1 MQTQMMQTLHETAYA
16 KINLTLHVRAR
27 RPDGYHDLDTLF
39 AFVDQGD
46 ELSASDGSDLTLSIT
61 GPFKNGMSNTSD
73 NLVLRAADALRSHF
87 AITQGAKIILDKR
100 LPIASGIGG
109 GSADAAAAA
118 RLLNR
123 LWGIGATDEELA
135 RILAPL
141 GADIPACVASE
152 TVRGLGTGTMLTP
165 VDASGLEAMPILLVN
180 PGRPL
185 STGPVFAAWNGGD
198 GGVIDSGAMG
208 GISALDTALCGR
220 NDLQI
225 PAVSLYSEIADV
237 LTSLALQSPLLSR
250 MSGSGATCFALFE
263 TLAAR
268 DDAAANIRHKHASW
282 WSLTGCLR

>member
-1 MQTQMMQTLHETAYA
+1 MQTHIMQTLHEIAYA
-16 KINLTLHVRAR
+16 KVNLALHVRAR

-46 ELSASDGSDLTLSIT
+46 ELIASDASDLTLSIT
-61 GPFKNGMSNTSD
+61 GPFMQGLSNSSD
-73 NLVLRAADALRSHF
+73 NLVLRAAEALRSHF
-87 AITQGAKIILDKR
+87 AITKGAKIILDKR

-123 LWGIGATDEELA
+123 LWGIGVPYKELA
-135 RILAPL
+135 DILAPL

-152 TVRGLGTGTMLTP
+152 TVRGQGTGTNLTP
-165 VDASGLEAMPILLVN
+165 IDANGLGAMAILLVN
-180 PGRPL
+180 PDKPL
-185 STGPVFAAWNGGD
+185 TTGPVFAAWDGAD
-198 GGVIDSGAMG
+198 GGAIGSE
-208 GISALDTALCGR
+208 SALAGTLSGR

-225 PAVSLYSEIADV
+225 PAVKLCPEIADV
-237 LTSLALQSPLLSR
+237 LTSLEQQNPILSR

-263 TLAAR
+263 SIAVR
-268 DDAAANIRHKHASW
+268 DDAAANIRDEQPSW

>member
-1 MQTQMMQTLHETAYA
+1 MQTQKTQTLHETAYA
-16 KINLTLHVRAR
+16 KINLALHVRAR

-46 ELSASDGSDLTLSIT
+46 KLAAIEAEVLTLTIT
-61 GPFKNGMSNTSD
+61 GPFANGLSND
-73 NLVLRAADALRSHF
+73 AENLVLLAAKALRTHF
-87 AITQGAKIILDKR
+87 AITQGAKIVLDKR

-118 RLLNR
+118 RLLNQ
-123 LWGIGATDEELA
+123 LWGIGASNEELA
-135 RILAPL
+135 HILAPL

-152 TVRGLGTGTMLTP
+152 TVRGQGTGTTRTP
-165 VDASGLEAMPILLVN
+165 VDASRLDAMPILLVN
-180 PGRPL
+180 PGKPL
-185 STGPVFAAWNGGD
+185 STGLVFAAWNGAD
-198 GGVIDSGAMG
+198 GGAMESS
-208 GISALDTALCGR
+208 SAWDTALSGQ

-225 PAVSLYSEIADV
+225 PAVSLYPNIADV
-237 LTSLALQSPLLSR
+237 LTSLAEQSPLLSR

-268 DDAAANIRHKHASW
+268 DDAAACIRHKHASW

>member
-16 KINLTLHVRAR
+16 KVNLALHIRAR

-46 ELSASDGSDLTLSIT
+46 ELSASKAADITLSIM
-61 GPFKNGMSNTSD
+61 GPFMQGLSNSTD
-73 NLVLRAADALRSHF
+73 NLVLRAAQALRSHY

-100 LPIASGIGG
+100 LPVASGIGG

-123 LWGIGATDEELA
+123 LWGIGASYEELA
-135 RILAPL
+135 DILAPL

-152 TVRGLGTGTMLTP
+152 TVRGQGTGTTLTP
-165 VDASGLEAMPILLVN
+165 VDVNGLEAMPILLVN
-180 PGRPL
+180 PDKPL
-185 STGPVFAAWNGGD
+185 STGPVFAAWDGAD
-198 GGVIDSGAMG
+198 GGEIGGA
-208 GISALDTALCGR
+208 SALAGTLSGR

-225 PAVSLYSEIADV
+225 PAVKLCPEIADV
-237 LTSLALQSPLLSR
+237 LTSLEQKSPLLSR

-263 TLAAR
+263 SIAAR
-268 DDAAANIRHKHASW
+268 DDAAANIRHKHPNW